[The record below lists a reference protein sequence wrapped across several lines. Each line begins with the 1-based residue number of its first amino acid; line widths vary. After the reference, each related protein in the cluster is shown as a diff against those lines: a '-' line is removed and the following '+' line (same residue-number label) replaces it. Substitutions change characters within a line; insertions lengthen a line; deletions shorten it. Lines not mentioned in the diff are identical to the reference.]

1 MANLDFENKNYIKIG
16 IPCKNSI
23 RNSVSETLRY
33 FISKIY
39 KKKKVDEIFKDER
52 LVRVIVYVKKI
63 IS

>member
-1 MANLDFENKNYIKIG
+1 MAKIG

-52 LVRVIVYVKKI
+52 LVRVIVYMKKI

>member
-23 RNSVSETLRY
+23 RNSASETLRY

-39 KKKKVDEIFKDER
+39 KKKKVEIFKDER
-52 LVRVIVYVKKI
+52 LVRVIVYMKKI